1 MCLIALRLLQVH
13 GVDVKPRPHKHH
25 NSDNRR
31 KFQLSDWELYVREHG
46 FLIPLV
52 FFALLL
58 VGTALYRQAV
68 SRQPAQSMPPYERL
82 SIPA

>member
-1 MCLIALRLLQVH
+1 M
-13 GVDVKPRPHKHH
+13 DVKPRPHKHH

-52 FFALLL
+52 LFALLL

-68 SRQPAQSMPPYERL
+68 SRQPAQSRQPYERL